1 MNRKLF
7 YEERHLKILF
17 ILGVTVALAG
27 LVPII
32 FLEEKNYILSG
43 IVFGI
48 GLYMTSD
55 VIRHYKLYKD
65 SEKMKHK
72 LIEENYERVI
82 LISQMAYSTTLL
94 IVRGVLA
101 LGTLFF
107 AISGAELI
115 ALACAV
121 LIIFINILVKCFT
134 DYYKRRI

>member
-17 ILGVTVALAG
+17 ILGVTIALAG

-32 FLEEKNYILSG
+32 FLEEKNYMLSG

-48 GLYMTSD
+48 GIYMASD
-55 VIRHYKLYKD
+55 AIRHYKLYKD

-72 LIEENYERVI
+72 LIEEKDERVI
-82 LISQMAYSTTLL
+82 LISQMAYSNTLL

-101 LGTLFF
+101 LSALLF
-107 AISGAELI
+107 AIKGEELI
-115 ALACAV
+115 TLLCAV
-121 LIIFINILVKCFT
+121 LTILINILVMYFT

>member
-32 FLEEKNYILSG
+32 FLEEKSYILSG

-55 VIRHYKLYKD
+55 VIRHYK
-65 SEKMKHK
+65 
-72 LIEENYERVI
+72 
-82 LISQMAYSTTLL
+82 
-94 IVRGVLA
+94 
-101 LGTLFF
+101 
-107 AISGAELI
+107 
-115 ALACAV
+115 
-121 LIIFINILVKCFT
+121 
-134 DYYKRRI
+134 